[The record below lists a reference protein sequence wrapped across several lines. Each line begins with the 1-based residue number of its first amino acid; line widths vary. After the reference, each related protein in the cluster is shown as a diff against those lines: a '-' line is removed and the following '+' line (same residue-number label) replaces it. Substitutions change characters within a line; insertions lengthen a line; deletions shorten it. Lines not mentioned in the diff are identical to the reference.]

1 MKLVLVMMTV
11 LIPFTS
17 AFAEEPL
24 EEPLVMEE
32 VIPSG
37 QVKIQIIWPE
47 VLPDKLETVLIKFLD
62 PETNELLEDVSINY
76 SIAIVQN
83 DSLIEFYDHFM
94 TDEGWS
100 GFGVVF
106 PLHGVGPAEIMI
118 EINSI
123 ADGSNVVEI
132 NEEVTFNVEVVPEFG
147 TIALIVMTFS
157 FVAVLAVQRLRNVA
171 IQN

>member
-1 MKLVLVMMTV
+1 MKLVLVIMTA

-24 EEPLVMEE
+24 IMEE

-76 SIAIVQN
+76 NIAIVQN
-83 DSLIEFYDHFM
+83 DSLIEFYEHFM
-94 TDEGWS
+94 TYDGQS

-106 PLHGVGPAEIMI
+106 PLDGVGPAEIII

-123 ADGSNVVEI
+123 ADASNMVEI
-132 NEEVTFNVEVVPEFG
+132 NEEVTFNVEVVPEFA
-147 TIALIVMTFS
+147 TVAIIVMAFA
-157 FVAVLAVQRLRNVA
+157 FVTLLAIQRLKNTVSFSLKA
-171 IQN
+171 

>member
-1 MKLVLVMMTV
+1 MMKLVLVIMTA

-17 AFAEEPL
+17 AFAEET
-24 EEPLVMEE
+24 LVMEK

-62 PETNELLEDVSINY
+62 PETNELLENISINY
-76 SIAIVQN
+76 SVRVVQN
-83 DSLIEFYDHFM
+83 GSLIELYHDFM
-94 TDEGWS
+94 TYDGQS
-100 GFGVVF
+100 GFGIVF
-106 PLHGVGPAEIMI
+106 PQYSVGPAEIII

-123 ADGSNVVEI
+123 ADGSNIVEI

-147 TIALIVMTFS
+147 TIALIVMTLS